1 MDSSTVFRFSLQL
14 VFPGQSY
21 RPTTFIAHLTG
32 SHGVLLSRD
41 LHRGDEPQDSG
52 SGLRS
57 PSGQLPQEH
66 VEHHGL
72 CRRGHRVGYL
82 FPISSLFA

>member
-1 MDSSTVFRFSLQL
+1 MGRSTVFSVSLQL

-21 RPTTFIAHLTG
+21 QPTTSTFHLTG

-57 PSGQLPQEH
+57 SSGQLPQEH

-82 FPISSLFA
+82 FPISSLFV